1 MIVSANAEGV
11 SIKNIEIIEKSEH
24 TTELKPPTHEGLE
37 VYFHVKFQELNDKA
51 KYKILIENAS
61 NNKYEITTKDSFGG
75 RDYTTYT
82 YHFEEEG
89 NIVLPNTTKTMY
101 VEVSYSK
108 EVPDNQY
115 VNGKYHE
122 DNEFIIMVDTISQS
136 LEPTTP
142 VDPSPVTPETP
153 EPTDP
158 EEPATPETP
167 ANPEDKEPTET
178 PKQEAPPKEEIENPS
193 TGTNFPWITLISA
206 FIVGVGIYL
215 AVQKKLPLRK
225 LSVFFI
231 ALGISLP
238 LFTSAVEQLYV
249 KVHVNIEIE
258 KPQLEEKTFTVDCI
272 YGKEYHFEEG
282 MTWEE
287 FIASKYNVDNWKISE
302 DEYFGYRYKI
312 SLTEDNEYG
321 EAIYPDDDVI
331 VANDYY
337 CEEPFLGGNECCFYF
352 ETYGDICT
360 DDEAICNLE
369 IDKVNRCCSVDEWG
383 SIDCDYECIQSP

>member
-1 MIVSANAEGV
+1 
-11 SIKNIEIIEKSEH
+11 
-24 TTELKPPTHEGLE
+24 
-37 VYFHVKFQELNDKA
+37 
-51 KYKILIENAS
+51 
-61 NNKYEITTKDSFGG
+61 
-75 RDYTTYT
+75 
-82 YHFEEEG
+82 
-89 NIVLPNTTKTMY
+89 MY

-115 VNGKYHE
+115 VNGKYYE

-178 PKQEAPPKEEIENPS
+178 PKHEEPPTEEIENPS

-231 ALGISLP
+231 AFGVSLP
-238 LFTSAVEQLYV
+238 LFTSAVEKLYV
-249 KVHVNIEIE
+249 KVNMYIEIE
-258 KPQLEEKTFTVDCI
+258 KPQSQGKTFTVDCI
-272 YGKEYHFEEG
+272 YDKEYHFEEN

-287 FIASKYNVDNWKISE
+287 FASSNYNVDDWDIYE
-302 DEYFGYRYKI
+302 DEYYGSKYIIYLRG
-312 SLTEDNEYG
+312 DNEY
-321 EAIYPDDDVI
+321 EVFYSDSDYVEETE
-331 VANDYY
+331 YY
-337 CEEPFLGGNECCFYF
+337 CETNPNMGGDETDECCHYF
-352 ETYGDICT
+352 
-360 DDEAICNLE
+360 DEFGEACSSDESICNL
-369 IDKVNRCCSVDEWG
+369 DDDDLNRCCSVDEWG
-383 SIDCDYECIQSP
+383 SIDCDYECIQGP